1 MIEIVYKEE
10 TEAEDTNIKL
20 PRNVKQIGTGG
31 GTRKVYIEDYAAG
44 FIKIHPK
51 SDEDYRYGVLI
62 GDIKRSKAGTYVF
75 VRGVV
80 EADEHGQIR
89 FDDEIW
95 TGIYSDI
102 KHYYSENEIVGWF
115 LNVPVMDR
123 EWRVKFQKLHL
134 DNFAGSDR
142 ICFFCDRSENEE
154 AIYSYDSGM
163 MQKRHGYFVY
173 YEKNPE
179 MQAYMIDKNPNDGET
194 PKNNVKVNSGSI
206 YRDKGFDTAAGDK
219 GKSKRMPSFLYSAS
233 SFLAVAVLV
242 ATITL
247 MNNYGQM
254 QKLKGSLDKIAD
266 NMKSAGGSSTVSKS
280 VDDVQQD
287 TAHIEVIQGEVDT
300 TPENADEN
308 QTPSGQTDTSVQPEQ
323 VTDTATP
330 ESTNA
335 GENVTQAETT
345 QAEKSTDTAAKSTEY
360 NFYIVQ
366 KGETLSKICE
376 KIYGT
381 QDRKPEVMEAN
392 GITDENKIYIGQK
405 IILP

>member
-10 TEAEDTNIKL
+10 TEAQDTNIKL
-20 PRNVKQIGTGG
+20 PRNVKQIGSGG

-44 FIKIHPK
+44 FMKIPPA
-51 SDEDYRYGVLI
+51 SEDDYRYGVLI
-62 GDIKRSKAGTYVF
+62 GEIKRSKNEVYVF

-80 EADEHGQIR
+80 EAAERGQIR

-95 TGIYSDI
+95 TKIYEDI

-115 LNVPVMDR
+115 LNVPVMER

-134 DNFAGSDR
+134 DNFAGSDK
-142 ICFFCDRSENEE
+142 ICFFYDRNEGEE

-163 MQKRHGYFVY
+163 MQKRYGYFVF

-179 MQAYMIDKNPNDGET
+179 MQAYMVDKNPDNGQ
-194 PKNNVKVNSGSI
+194 KQKRNVKVNGGSLYNDEDV
-206 YRDKGFDTAAGDK
+206 YREKHDKIRQR
-219 GKSKRMPSFLYSAS
+219 RMPSFLYSAS
-233 SFLAVAVLV
+233 SFLAVAALV
-242 ATITL
+242 ATIGL

-254 QKLKGSLDKIAD
+254 QKLKGSLDKIA
-266 NMKSAGGSSTVSKS
+266 NNIQYAGDENSKE
-280 VDDVQQD
+280 D
-287 TAHIEVIQGEVDT
+287 TGAIEQETAYIEVIQGEVDT
-300 TPENADEN
+300 TSENK
-308 QTPSGQTDTSVQPEQ
+308 EQ
-323 VTDTATP
+323 VSVSDSETSSLEETIHEET
-330 ESTNA
+330 
-335 GENVTQAETT
+335 ENTTENITETT
-345 QAEKSTDTAAKSTEY
+345 NSESASQTVNSTDY

-381 QDRKPEVMEAN
+381 QDKKSEVMQIN

-405 IILP
+405 IALP

>member
-1 MIEIVYKEE
+1 M
-10 TEAEDTNIKL
+10 
-20 PRNVKQIGTGG
+20 
-31 GTRKVYIEDYAAG
+31 
-44 FIKIHPK
+44 
-51 SDEDYRYGVLI
+51 
-62 GDIKRSKAGTYVF
+62 
-75 VRGVV
+75 
-80 EADEHGQIR
+80 
-89 FDDEIW
+89 
-95 TGIYSDI
+95 
-102 KHYYSENEIVGWF
+102 
-115 LNVPVMDR
+115 
-123 EWRVKFQKLHL
+123 
-134 DNFAGSDR
+134 
-142 ICFFCDRSENEE
+142 
-154 AIYSYDSGM
+154 
-163 MQKRHGYFVY
+163 
-173 YEKNPE
+173 
-179 MQAYMIDKNPNDGET
+179 
-194 PKNNVKVNSGSI
+194 
-206 YRDKGFDTAAGDK
+206 
-219 GKSKRMPSFLYSAS
+219 
-233 SFLAVAVLV
+233 AVLV

-254 QKLKGSLDKIAD
+254 QKLKGSLDKIAN

-280 VDDVQQD
+280 GNDVQQD

-335 GENVTQAETT
+335 GENVTQAETNP
-345 QAEKSTDTAAKSTEY
+345 AEKSTDAAAKSTEY